1 MQLHQFR
8 TDGQIDVTELHLRD
22 VAEAKFTALSLVAY
36 PAQSG
41 VFRIQFVDA
50 EYDRVCWDSYAAF
63 EAPRVGA
70 LAFAG
75 VA

>member
-8 TDGQIDVTELHLRD
+8 TDGEIDVTELDTQD
-22 VAEAKFTALSLVAY
+22 VQAAKFTALSLVAY
-36 PAQSG
+36 PAASG
-41 VFRIQFVDA
+41 IYRAQFVDA
-50 EYDRVCWDSYAAF
+50 EYGRIAWDTYAA
-63 EAPRVGA
+63 AVPALGA